1 MSSGITSPVTLL
13 HMSSFAFAFSSSYLP
28 SSPVVAQE
36 DARVQRKGIVC
47 VLTIEMQQGAW
58 HDLMSGGE
66 PAGLFK
72 ILVLNQQ
79 GDYILFNKLALH
91 SETL

>member
-1 MSSGITSPVTLL
+1 MG
-13 HMSSFAFAFSSSYLP
+13 
-28 SSPVVAQE
+28 
-36 DARVQRKGIVC
+36 VQRKGTVC
-47 VLTIEMQQGAW
+47 VLTTEMCACVRVCVLTTEMQQGAW
-58 HDLMSGGE
+58 HDLMSGEE

-72 ILVLNQQ
+72 ILVLMQQ